1 MHPHDSRELTQDPGA
16 LSAGEGA
23 VVDTM
28 VPGTGGVGEA
38 IPAPPAGDVG
48 LEALTRPLLRAL
60 ATIANLESTYLT
72 VFDWDRREQEVR
84 FVHRAGGVEIQEG
97 SREPLPPQVS
107 EESLPGVTRSPSQ
120 MPKTH
125 PDSQAAR
132 RLGLRTYVSV
142 PVVLAKHELF
152 GMVCGASSQA
162 GAVSEPVVSVMEY
175 FAEIIADH
183 ITRERVAVTE
193 QRAAMA
199 EAQLRARARYLAV
212 AEHQLKTPLT
222 SLGGAAKLL
231 RDGWRVLDDAQRQQ
245 FIEMVVRSA
254 DDLSERIDGLL
265 TEATADVQ
273 SRELV
278 PVDLDLG
285 EFVEAITRAT
295 DGLTADH
302 SVRAHV
308 ERGLQLRVDPT
319 ALHQVLGHL
328 LDNAIKYSPRHAAVN
343 VLASSTPDGI
353 ALSVVDEGMGLPDGM
368 DVFEA
373 FRRGDMDLVGA
384 VPGIGL
390 GLHIVRN
397 LVEAMGGTVT
407 AEANPWRGS
416 TFTVLL
422 PHRADPSPY
431 ESAPGTE
438 SSTTA

>member
-1 MHPHDSRELTQDPGA
+1 MG
-16 LSAGEGA
+16 SAMVRS
-23 VVDTM
+23 VVP
-28 VPGTGGVGEA
+28 VPGDVGLTLA
-38 IPAPPAGDVG
+38 TPPAGDVD
-48 LEALTRPLLRAL
+48 LEGLTRPLLAAL
-60 ATIANLESTYLT
+60 AAIAGLESTYLT
-72 VFDWDRREQEVR
+72 VFDWNRREQEVR
-84 FVHRAGGVEIQEG
+84 FVHRAGGVEIEEG
-97 SREPLPPQVS
+97 SRLPLPPEVS
-107 EESLPGVTRSPSQ
+107 RESLPGVTRSPPQ
-120 MPKTH
+120 MPRTH

-152 GMVCGASSQA
+152 GMVCGASRKT

-183 ITRERVAVTE
+183 ITRERVAATE
-193 QRAAMA
+193 QRAALA
-199 EAQLRARARYLAV
+199 EEQLRARARYLAV

-222 SLGGAAKLL
+222 SLLGATRLL
-231 RDGWRVLDDAQRQQ
+231 QDGWKVLDDAQREQ
-245 FIEMVVRSA
+245 FIAMIVRSGG
-254 DDLSERIDGLL
+254 DLSHRIDGLL
-265 TEATADVQ
+265 TEARADVQ

-285 EFVEAITRAT
+285 EFVNAITRAT

-308 ERGLQLRVDPT
+308 EAGLHLCADPD

-328 LDNAIKYSPRHAAVN
+328 LDNAIKYSPRDSAVN
-343 VLASSTPDGI
+343 VVVSSTSEGI
-353 ALSVVDEGMGLPDGM
+353 AILVVDEGRGLPEEI

-373 FRRGDMDLVGA
+373 FKRADGGVIGTT
-384 VPGIGL
+384 PGIGL

-416 TFTVLL
+416 TFTVRL
-422 PHRADPSPY
+422 PDREDLGIYPSG
-431 ESAPGTE
+431 SGTE